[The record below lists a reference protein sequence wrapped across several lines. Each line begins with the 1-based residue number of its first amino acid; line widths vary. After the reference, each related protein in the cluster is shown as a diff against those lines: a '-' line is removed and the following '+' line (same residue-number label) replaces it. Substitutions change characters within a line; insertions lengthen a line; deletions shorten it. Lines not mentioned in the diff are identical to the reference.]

1 MRGNYF
7 NDKFVIYAVELACTM
22 NKITTRVYI
31 IKQENLIVKK
41 KKKTRKPR
49 KIYKARVDANK

>member
-22 NKITTRVYI
+22 NKITTRVHI

-41 KKKTRKPR
+41 KNKKTSKNIQGTSRC
-49 KIYKARVDANK
+49 